1 MGQLFIFV
9 AVALLPAL
17 VLMKYIYNKDAIE
30 SEPIGLLIHLA
41 VVGAACIFP
50 VLLLESAGKYI
61 LDSMLPA
68 SGVLYPVL
76 LMFLVVAP
84 AEEGCKYFFLK
95 RRTWNHPAFNYQFDG
110 VVYAVFVSLGFA
122 ALENVG
128 YVMQYGLSV
137 AITRAI
143 FSVPAHMGFA
153 VLMGS
158 FYGKAKVCQFRN
170 DQKGVQKNQRSAV
183 LIAVMLHGFYNT
195 SLSFNTPSSLMAF
208 IAFVSGMYILVIHRI
223 KSDAFSDAA
232 FVPIPIATDPLDSR
246 DTEANS

>member
-1 MGQLFIFV
+1 MIQLSIFV
-9 AVALLPAL
+9 AAAVLPAL
-17 VLMKYIYNKDAIE
+17 VLMKYIYNQDSIE
-30 SEPIGLLIHLA
+30 SEPAGLLIHLA
-41 VVGAACIFP
+41 VVGAASVFP
-50 VLLLESAGKYI
+50 VILLESAGKYI
-61 LDSMLPA
+61 LESMLAP
-68 SGVLYPVL
+68 SGALYSVL

-128 YVMQYGLSV
+128 YVLQFGLSV

-158 FYGKAKVCQFRN
+158 FYGKAKVCQFRG
-170 DQKGVQKNQRSAV
+170 DQKGVIKNQRLGV
-183 LIAVMLHGFYNT
+183 LTAVMLHGIYNT
-195 SLSFNTPSSLMAF
+195 CLSFNTPVSLMVF
-208 IAFVSGMYILVIHRI
+208 IAFVSCMYIVVIHRI
-223 KSDAFSDAA
+223 KSDAASDAA
-232 FVPIPIATDPLDSR
+232 FVSIPVAIESLDS
-246 DTEANS
+246 EEPEEY